1 MKNPII
7 IVLFFYQIV
16 CANSSVDSLESYLEV
31 VSDSQKVE
39 IYQELAAI
47 TFVDSF
53 EQSIEYSEHAYV
65 YAQLINDELQA
76 ANILFNIAQKY
87 LNNGLN
93 NISNEYFFKAS
104 HLYIKMKNHIKAAL
118 CYANMGSNCFL
129 LYDFK
134 NAIKFFKT
142 AIDNC
147 HLQKK
152 LPQIEAVCLESIG
165 SIHYLIGNV
174 KKSLMYHRK
183 AFDFYLVQNDS
194 INIANIYYLI
204 GADYS
209 AVCSYDKSIEF
220 YLKSLEIYE
229 KKEHLMGVA
238 LINHAIG
245 LVYEDF
251 GFLDKSLEYNYRAL
265 KLMKNNDDAQLSASI
280 YKWIGSIYSQKRNWH
295 KASNYLYMA
304 LNIENGV
311 EDKLGLITTLEKI
324 GTLHYMRQKHEDAIR
339 YYEKAF
345 DYLKSVNDKWRKS
358 KLLINIGKVYIELEQ
373 FAKALKLIKEG
384 IKIANDIKIRDL
396 VLDGYNYAAHC
407 LTKMQSYKTALKY
420 QILYTNLRDSIHYE
434 NSFKIADMQLRY
446 ETAKREKVNDI
457 LQKENRLQ
465 KVIIGKHKTQQ
476 WLLYASVMILSF
488 LTIIGYFKFI
498 SKNKYGIKL
507 YKRIN
512 KAMARHKEQEQSLI
526 HLSALTKLGELAAS
540 IIHDLKQPLQDIKL
554 SAEEIESGISN
565 RNTDQKLIKSS
576 LEDIFEDVE
585 RISSMADYVIT
596 CTNKKVYEKEIEFN
610 VNQSIANAYRMIRK
624 QLMRQEIMLNMDL
637 EDNLPAVLGNPWKFE
652 HVLLNIFSN
661 SSHALNEIRKFNGG
675 EFKENFVIETYSN
688 MYNVFV
694 RVKDNGIGVINS
706 FKPKMFYP
714 FATSKKPGEGTGL
727 GLSIVYNVVRQMNGR
742 LDFVS
747 TPFVGTV
754 ITLIFPFAS
763 AKTIHH
769 AKERTLLEEV
779 ENFSIR

>member
-16 CANSSVDSLESYLEV
+16 CANSSVDSLESYLKV

-47 TFVDSF
+47 TSVDSF

-76 ANILFNIAQKY
+76 ANILFNIAQFCREKELY
-87 LNNGLN
+87 EK
-93 NISNEYFFKAS
+93 SKQA
-104 HLYIKMKNHIKAAL
+104 YIKSTSLFTSLKNNRMIAYSYAMLGVINTNTRNFSIAEELFTESISICSKFNLLDILAFCFSYIGNINYERRNFNIALIYYKKAL
-118 CYANMGSNCFL
+118 FAN
-129 LYDFK
+129 FK
-134 NAIKFFKT
+134 NSFNIGIAT
-142 AIDNC
+142 NYY
-147 HLQKK
+147 
-152 LPQIEAVCLESIG
+152 SIG
-165 SIHYLIGNV
+165 SVFNALNHYDQAI
-174 KKSLMYHRK
+174 
-183 AFDFYLVQNDS
+183 DFYLKALTLEQESQNFEG
-194 INIANIYYLI
+194 IAMIYHAMGI
-204 GADYS
+204 
-209 AVCSYDKSIEF
+209 VYDDLQNYIK
-220 YLKSLEIYE
+220 
-229 KKEHLMGVA
+229 A
-238 LINHAIG
+238 
-245 LVYEDF
+245 
-251 GFLDKSLEYNYRAL
+251 LEYNLLAL
-265 KLMKNNDDAQLSASI
+265 R
-280 YKWIGSIYSQKRNWH
+280 YK
-295 KASNYLYMA
+295 
-304 LNIENGV
+304 
-311 EDKLGLITTLEKI
+311 DKFKDKKFIISCYNSLGLNFFSLGKI
-324 GTLHYMRQKHEDAIR
+324 SKSKYYLKEAEHLSILYNYKQGQILTYNNWGKILKEENYCLSVEYM
-339 YYEKAF
+339 EKAIN
-345 DYLKSVNDKWRKS
+345 LNKTINDKWLEAKILIDLGSILRDDNKKKI
-358 KLLINIGKVYIELEQ
+358 KLLKKGISIAKKIKTKDLLVDAYLNIAKIYRNTGQYKKAYQSKV
-373 FAKALKLIKEG
+373 F
-384 IKIANDIKIRDL
+384 
-396 VLDGYNYAAHC
+396 H
-407 LTKMQSYKTALKY
+407 
-420 QILYTNLRDSIHYE
+420 TNLKNSIQIKSVH
-434 NSFKIADMQLRY
+434 KIADMQLRY
-446 ETAKREKVNDI
+446 ETAKREKVNDN
-457 LQKENRLQ
+457 LQKENQLQ
-465 KVIIGKHKTQQ
+465 KIIIGKHKTQQ

-610 VNQSIANAYRMIRK
+610 VNNSIANAYRMIRK